1 MPGDAGT
8 EAASGRPKGRHPL
21 VGVCLAFAL
30 GTWLGVRTLGGGARP
45 WIALAAAAAAWAAS
59 EAAARRTSRRRLRR
73 AAAALAAVAAPS
85 CALLVAFVAARAEAR
100 RRMDAVELFRD
111 AAEERADVVLRG
123 RVANDPSAVA
133 LDHGGARIRFDLE
146 VGALAHEAGDIPAG
160 GCRVRVDWYGPV
172 SLAGGRPPF
181 PLPRAGEGWQI
192 GGRLVEVPTRSAA
205 PLLVLAR
212 RERDSATRRV
222 PELDAPP
229 WRLALR
235 DVRAWGSA
243 ALARGVDPER
253 LGAKLVRAMVLG
265 FRSDVPPEVSEA
277 FQASGTVHVFA
288 ISGLHVGVFA
298 RALATLLALLALP
311 RRWRPFL
318 SVPLLALYV
327 LLTGARPSAARAGT
341 MAAVALAAPLAGRRA
356 DPATSLCFAAAAIL
370 AAAPMQI
377 LDLGFAFSFLCTGGI
392 LSVRPTMER
401 LMRRPPGVLGSVR
414 AGIRCAAFVSVVAWL
429 FSAPLTAMCFGRL
442 SPAAIVCNLAVVPL
456 ATGTVTVSVLSLVL
470 APLAPPLSILCNRAA
485 CLCAEG
491 MAFAAR
497 AVADVPGAAW
507 NVEPWNPAA
516 VLLWYAAL
524 VPAVLFLRRHFSLDE

>member
-1 MPGDAGT
+1 MSGRATT
-8 EAASGRPKGRHPL
+8 EATVRPAGRHPL

-30 GTWLGVRTLGGGARP
+30 GTWLGVRTLGGGAAP
-45 WIALAAAAAAWAAS
+45 WRALATAAAAWAA
-59 EAAARRTSRRRLRR
+59 AAFAVRQAHSARIRR
-73 AAAALAAVAAPS
+73 AAAVLAAVAPLACS
-85 CALLVAFVAARAEAR
+85 LLVAFVAARAEAR

-111 AAEERADVVLRG
+111 AAEERADFVLRG
-123 RVANDPSAVA
+123 RVADDPSAVA
-133 LDHGGARIRFDLE
+133 LDHGGARVRFDLE
-146 VGALAHEAGDIPAG
+146 VDALAHEAGDIPAG

-222 PELDAPP
+222 PELDAPA
-229 WRLALR
+229 WRFALR
-235 DVRAWGSA
+235 DARARGA
-243 ALARGVDPER
+243 EALARGVDPER
-253 LGAKLVRAMVLG
+253 IGAKLVRAMVLG

-288 ISGLHVGVFA
+288 ISGLHVGVFSG
-298 RALATLLALLALP
+298 ALAALLALFALP
-311 RRWRPFL
+311 RRWRPLL
-318 SVPLLALYV
+318 SVPLLAGYV

-341 MAAVALAAPLAGRRA
+341 MAAVALCAPLAGRRA
-356 DPATSLCFAAAAIL
+356 DYATSLCFAAAAIL

-377 LDLGFAFSFLCTGGI
+377 LDLGFAFSFLCTMGI
-392 LSVRPTMER
+392 LSVKPTMDR
-401 LMRRPPGVLGSVR
+401 LRRARPGATGAILAKAR
-414 AGIRCAAFVSVVAWL
+414 QTAFVSLVAWL

-456 ATGTVTVSVLSLVL
+456 AICTVNLSVLSLVV
-470 APLAPPLSILCNRAA
+470 APLVPPLSVLCNRAA

-491 MAFAAR
+491 MALSARGAA
-497 AVADVPGAAW
+497 AIPGAAW
-507 NVEPWNPAA
+507 EVEPWGPAA

-524 VPAVLFLRRHFSLDE
+524 LVPVLLLRRAARD